1 MAARALGPGDAFLA
15 AAIAASAQLPAASGP
30 VAPRVQARVTIRIL
44 SGATVRFG
52 EPGAGNEGAQRTTI
66 LRTEGS
72 AQSAKLIEF
81 Q

>member
-1 MAARALGPGDAFLA
+1 MLLLA
-15 AAIAASAQLPAASGP
+15 ATALAASAQFPAASGP

-52 EPGAGNEGAQRTTI
+52 SAGAGKEGAQRATI
-66 LRTEGS
+66 LRNEGS
-72 AQSAKLIEF
+72 TQPAKLIEF